1 MEASVI
7 KRDLDGIHHVE
18 LFESGSISSVNVQLV
33 KLGYADL
40 DLSQCSLSASYV
52 TPLKSGVFK
61 SPENLRTSD
70 SPVTGNEFSF
80 VSYYCSDC
88 TFLC

>member
-1 MEASVI
+1 MI

-40 DLSQCSLSASYV
+40 DPSQCSLLASSS
-52 TPLKSGVFK
+52 LKSGVFK
-61 SPENLRTSD
+61 SPESLRNSD
-70 SPVTGNEFSF
+70 FPVTGNDFSF
-80 VSYYCSDC
+80 VS
-88 TFLC
+88 

>member
-1 MEASVI
+1 MEASLI

-40 DLSQCSLSASYV
+40 DPSQCSLSASYV
-52 TPLKSGVFK
+52 TSPKSGVFK

-80 VSYYCSDC
+80 VS
-88 TFLC
+88 

>member
-52 TPLKSGVFK
+52 TPLKLGVFK

-80 VSYYCSDC
+80 VS
-88 TFLC
+88 

>member
-1 MEASVI
+1 MEASLI

-40 DLSQCSLSASYV
+40 DPFQCSLSASYV
-52 TPLKSGVFK
+52 TSLKSGVFK

-70 SPVTGNEFSF
+70 SPVTGNDFSF
-80 VSYYCSDC
+80 VS
-88 TFLC
+88 